1 VSRYTLVWDAERDAF
16 VERGTVR
23 ARKAAKRPAW
33 PFEVT
38 VVEKGSWIL
47 DSATGELVPRG
58 EYRRPV
64 GAGHS
69 VISDTMEVR
78 GMFDGKTYTSK
89 RGYAREVKRRGL
101 QIVGNDSMDSV
112 ERNKW
117 KPDRREIERS
127 VADTYNQLE
136 AGYGRR

>member
-1 VSRYTLVWDAERDAF
+1 MSRYTLVWDAERDAF

-23 ARKAAKRPAW
+23 ARNAAKRPAW
-33 PFEVT
+33 PFGVT
-38 VVEKGSWIL
+38 VVEKGTWIL
-47 DSATGELVPRG
+47 DPVSGELVPRG

-64 GAGHS
+64 GAGHN

-78 GMFDGKTYTSK
+78 AVFDGKTYTSK
-89 RGYAREVKRRGL
+89 SGYAREVKRRGL

-117 KPDRREIERS
+117 QPNIKEIERS
-127 VADTYNQLE
+127 VADTYNKLE